1 MYRLITEQVYTYLV
15 LYKKAHTIA
24 HKIEHIPI
32 LFMKIG
38 GKMNII

>member
-15 LYKKAHTIA
+15 LYKKTHTIA
-24 HKIEHIPI
+24 HKIERTPI